1 DQAMD
6 ADPDRDGK
14 PNLLEYALG
23 GNPLSDQEES
33 LQETTADES
42 KASITFFRVKQSVD
56 SALTYKV
63 QLCPNLNV
71 GWEDGRVKVEGA
83 ADGVA
88 QTDLPDGKVG
98 LLSKFERVRATF
110 LQDPSTPLNQAFLR
124 IVISRD

>member
-1 DQAMD
+1 M
-6 ADPDRDGK
+6 
-14 PNLLEYALG
+14 
-23 GNPLSDQEES
+23 
-33 LQETTADES
+33 
-42 KASITFFRVKQSVD
+42 D

-88 QTDLPDGKVG
+88 QTSLPDGKVG

>member
-1 DQAMD
+1 M
-6 ADPDRDGK
+6 
-14 PNLLEYALG
+14 
-23 GNPLSDQEES
+23 
-33 LQETTADES
+33 
-42 KASITFFRVKQSVD
+42 D

-71 GWEDGRVKVEGA
+71 GWEDGRVKVGGA

-88 QTDLPDGKVG
+88 QTGLPDGKVG

-110 LQDPSTPLNQAFLR
+110 LRDPSTPLNQAFLR